1 MLGMG
6 GATKF
11 CVCKSQQKTREDID
25 KIYTNTIY
33 LGILFSAIFVLI
45 GLLFGE
51 RLALLLGA
59 DKIVFDMTTTY
70 L

>member
-1 MLGMG
+1 MRLQ
-6 GATKF
+6 
-11 CVCKSQQKTREDID
+11 KSAKTREDID

-59 DKIVFDMTTTY
+59 DKIV
-70 L
+70 LI